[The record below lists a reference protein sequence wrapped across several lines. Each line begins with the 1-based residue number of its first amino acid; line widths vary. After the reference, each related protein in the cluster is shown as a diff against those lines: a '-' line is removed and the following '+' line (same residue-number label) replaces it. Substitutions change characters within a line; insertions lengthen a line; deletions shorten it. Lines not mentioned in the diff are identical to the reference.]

1 MLDSCNTAARLLLL
15 SAHDQACVMRH
26 DWLGTEHVV
35 LAEIATEVMEGSG
48 LLISHGVSMSS
59 ARQMLQE
66 LLPSRDISDL
76 DAVRVIDIDSH
87 ALRQAVRRE
96 HHTELHIAA
105 SSAGANSGSDSEW
118 WLPLTARMQRISDRA
133 RPPRNQQAVEPKD
146 LWAALLDESTGLGV
160 IVLEH
165 LGVPMDNLR
174 PSDLAAKTLPLTR
187 LKQRHV
193 RLAFPDGTAVDATGF
208 TTEIGPNPP
217 MWGLYMYELWQPS
230 WPYRFVAWPDFGVP
244 DDQQDADFEVGCRG
258 GVGRTGTVLSCM
270 ASLAGVPPTDAVSRV
285 REHYA
290 SRAVDNSIQEAR
302 ILGFARRHP
311 R

>member
-1 MLDSCNTAARLLLL
+1 MLCVKLFDANITRNSTSLLAPRVRTRGPIQSGGCPSQRECREL
-15 SAHDQACVMRH
+15 AIA
-26 DWLGTEHVV
+26 LG
-35 LAEIATEVMEGSG
+35 
-48 LLISHGVSMSS
+48 
-59 ARQMLQE
+59 
-66 LLPSRDISDL
+66 
-76 DAVRVIDIDSH
+76 
-87 ALRQAVRRE
+87 RRGINRRSNRK
-96 HHTELHIAA
+96 T
-105 SSAGANSGSDSEW
+105 S
-118 WLPLTARMQRISDRA
+118 
-133 RPPRNQQAVEPKD
+133 
-146 LWAALLDESTGLGV
+146 ALLDESTGLGV